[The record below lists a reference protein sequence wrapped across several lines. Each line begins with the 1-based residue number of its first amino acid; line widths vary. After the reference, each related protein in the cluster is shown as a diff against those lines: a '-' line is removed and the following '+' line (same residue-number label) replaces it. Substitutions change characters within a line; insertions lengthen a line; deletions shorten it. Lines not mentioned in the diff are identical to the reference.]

1 MSLLAADE
9 VPTLSLLYKLGK
21 LPSTPSGTKIP
32 STLSFKSAGP
42 ITPSKALND
51 RVCLVRHDVTKLEVD
66 AITNAANK
74 SLSGGGGI
82 DGAIHAAAGP
92 GLLAECRTLGG
103 CKTGD
108 AKITGGHDLPAK
120 KVIHAVGPIYDAFEP
135 KESEELLTSAYNKV
149 LNLAVD
155 NQCETLALC
164 GISTGIYGYP
174 PHEAAPVAISTVKKF
189 LEGEK
194 GQKLEKIVF
203 VTWVRQDV
211 ESYAEYLPLYFP
223 PVEDAAKT
231 ESKQEAQANTEEV
244 EAAKEIAS
252 KLPDV
257 PTSEPG
263 ESGHPEKKQ
272 KQ

>member
-9 VPTLSLLYKLGK
+9 IPTLSLLYKLGK
-21 LPSTPSGTKIP
+21 LPPAPSGIKIP
-32 STLSFKSAGP
+32 TTLSFKPAGS

-51 RVCLVRHDVTKLEVD
+51 RVCLVRHDITKLEVD

-74 SLSGGGGI
+74 RLLGGGGI
-82 DGAIHAAAGP
+82 DGAIHSAAGP

-103 CKTGD
+103 CNTGD
-108 AKITGGHDLPAK
+108 AKVTGGHKLPAK
-120 KVIHAVGPIYDAFEP
+120 KIIHAVGPIYDAFEP

-155 NQCETLALC
+155 NECKTLALC
-164 GISTGIYGYP
+164 GISTGVYGYP
-174 PHEAAPVAISTVKKF
+174 PHEAAPVAISAVKKF
-189 LEGEK
+189 LESEK
-194 GQKLEKIVF
+194 GKKLEKIVF

-211 ESYAEYLPLYFP
+211 ESYAQFLPVYFP
-223 PVEDAAKT
+223 PVEDSAKSEPKT
-231 ESKQEAQANTEEV
+231 EADADPEDV

-263 ESGHPEKKQ
+263 ESEHPEKKQ